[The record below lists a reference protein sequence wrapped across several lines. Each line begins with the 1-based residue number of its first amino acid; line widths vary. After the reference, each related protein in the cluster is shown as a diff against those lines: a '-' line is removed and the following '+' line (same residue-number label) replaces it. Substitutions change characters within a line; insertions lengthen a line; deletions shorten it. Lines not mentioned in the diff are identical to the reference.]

1 VPSGLEES
9 TNPSTL
15 ISEVEPVV
23 ERPRSPWTPSYS
35 VTVQGPGLAKG
46 QPALDGE
53 ELDNL
58 EQLPGRALV
67 DNHWDLQSVPSI
79 PDENVSLEAKLVP
92 NLQPAGIVSALDPTT
107 PKSVTL
113 TTFNES
119 TGQDESEEEFTKTTH
134 LDAALP
140 ENGATQST
148 PPAVKGSPIP
158 AEVAAGSDEANAS
171 LLNLDRA
178 AVTSPTEPVELVASH
193 LEIPENCQSTDTKAS
208 TVPPLPDAVTQKA
221 EVCLS
226 RDVIPSLVA
235 EDHASAISSTSQSEV
250 FPSSAGQGDEVVQ
263 KLAISILWYCPTLT
277 VSSQTRARSSD
288 TR

>member
-15 ISEVEPVV
+15 ISEAEPVV

-35 VTVQGPGLAKG
+35 VTVQGPGLAQG
-46 QPALDGE
+46 QPAFDGE

-92 NLQPAGIVSALDPTT
+92 NLQSAGIVSALDPTT
-107 PKSVTL
+107 PKSVTV

-119 TGQDESEEEFTKTTH
+119 TGQDESEEEFTITTR

-148 PPAVKGSPIP
+148 PPAVKGSPVP

-178 AVTSPTEPVELVASH
+178 AVTSHTEPVELVASH

-208 TVPPLPDAVTQKA
+208 SVPPLPDAVTQKA

-250 FPSSAGQGDEVVQ
+250 FPSSAGQGDEAVQ
-263 KLAISILWYCPTLT
+263 KLAISIL
-277 VSSQTRARSSD
+277 
-288 TR
+288 